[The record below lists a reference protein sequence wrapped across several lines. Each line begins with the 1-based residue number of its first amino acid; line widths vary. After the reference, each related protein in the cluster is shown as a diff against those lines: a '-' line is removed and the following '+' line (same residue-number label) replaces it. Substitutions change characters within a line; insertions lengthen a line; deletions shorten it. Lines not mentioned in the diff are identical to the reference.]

1 MARIAR
7 PAQVADDAVGAEI
20 DDHAGDEQR
29 TADPDV
35 GTCEPTV
42 VVAGGGDVEDPAAL
56 HQGVERIEYH
66 PHQNDSQRHLRP
78 PADQQR
84 EDEGPLQVMAL
95 EEDEKCQRSRF
106 ECTVG
111 AEPQDAHGDEDGRL
125 HRHPSDTVGNA
136 RPEFSVEEVAVS
148 RFDEMECDEHRECE
162 YGHRPEEKR
171 ECFVHNVSQRYE

>member
-1 MARIAR
+1 
-7 PAQVADDAVGAEI
+7 
-20 DDHAGDEQR
+20 
-29 TADPDV
+29 
-35 GTCEPTV
+35 
-42 VVAGGGDVEDPAAL
+42 
-56 HQGVERIEYH
+56 
-66 PHQNDSQRHLRP
+66 
-78 PADQQR
+78 
-84 EDEGPLQVMAL
+84 MAL

-125 HRHPSDTVGNA
+125 HRHPSDTVGDA